1 MFTFVVGLLAFH
13 EINNNKICKLSK
25 KSGLFRTRFSC
36 NPYEHKP
43 INIPESIDWRDYNIV
58 TPVKNQGHCGSCWTF
73 SATGAME
80 GAWAKN
86 TSTLISISEQQLVDC
101 VKKDNGCNGGMMNDA
116 FEYGIENP
124 LCTESQDP
132 YEAIDDKCI
141 KCDSYIQFSSCKD
154 IPENNQLLLKEAV
167 GIYGP
172 ISVAIQ
178 ADQEVFRDY
187 VNGIISDKECGNNLD
202 HGVLIVGYGT
212 ENDTKYWIVKNSW
225 GEDWGENGY
234 VRILRSDSNNDPGI
248 CGIAMQASFPI
259 V

>member
-1 MFTFVVGLLAFH
+1 MGITNIIIVVILILVLIWGLRNIFFKTNIIYDKMCDAA
-13 EINNNKICKLSK
+13 
-25 KSGLFRTRFSC
+25 
-36 NPYEHKP
+36 KP
-43 INIPESIDWRDYNIV
+43 IDSVSLSSQSNIISNTNIIL
-58 TPVKNQGHCGSCWTF
+58 
-73 SATGAME
+73 A
-80 GAWAKN
+80 
-86 TSTLISISEQQLVDC
+86 
-101 VKKDNGCNGGMMNDA
+101 
-116 FEYGIENP
+116 
-124 LCTESQDP
+124 
-132 YEAIDDKCI
+132 
-141 KCDSYIQFSSCKD
+141 KD

-212 ENDTKYWIVKNSW
+212 ENNTKYWIVKNSW